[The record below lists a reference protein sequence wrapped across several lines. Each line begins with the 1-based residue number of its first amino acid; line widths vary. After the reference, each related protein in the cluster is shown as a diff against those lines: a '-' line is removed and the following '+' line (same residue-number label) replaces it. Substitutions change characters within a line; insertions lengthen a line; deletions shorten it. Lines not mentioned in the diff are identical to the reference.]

1 MTQFNK
7 IIEQIKNKEIKFY
20 GSDIILDKYNIN
32 NINHLTCAII
42 INYLENESKQD
53 SQVAIYEHT
62 FECTNTPFRDS
73 LTIDELLDTDKESYE
88 LYYDLESQRLH
99 IWLPI
104 TITFP
109 KYENKDYE
117 KYIKNVIK
125 EVKQQTDVAVG
136 NFDPEDYF
144 EDVYFPGGNFRAR
157 ESLLQLDKTKEDFIA
172 FSENLN

>member
-7 IIEQIKNKEIKFY
+7 IIEQIKNNEIKFY

-32 NINHLTCAII
+32 NVNHLTCAII

-53 SQVAIYEHT
+53 SQIAIYEHT
-62 FECTNTPFRDS
+62 FECPDTPFKDS
-73 LTIDELLDTDKESYE
+73 LTIEELLNTDKESYE

-104 TITFP
+104 RITFP
-109 KYENKDYE
+109 KYEKEDYK
-117 KYIKNVIK
+117 KYIENVIK

-144 EDVYFPGGNFRAR
+144 EDVYFPDGNFGAR

>member
-1 MTQFNK
+1 MPQLKK
-7 IIEQIKNKEIKFY
+7 IIERIKNNEIQFY

-32 NINHLTCAII
+32 NINHLTCATI

-53 SQVAIYEHT
+53 SQIAIYEHT
-62 FECTNTPFRDS
+62 FECPNTPFTDS
-73 LTIDELLDTDKESYE
+73 LTIEELLNTNKESYK
-88 LYYDLESQRLH
+88 LCYDLESQRLH

-109 KYENKDYE
+109 KYKNEDYE
-117 KYIKNVIK
+117 KYIENVIK

-144 EDVYFPGGNFRAR
+144 EDVYFPGGNFGAR
-157 ESLLQLDKTKEDFIA
+157 ESLVQLDKTREDFIA
-172 FSENLN
+172 FAESLN

>member
-1 MTQFNK
+1 MIQFNK

-20 GSDIILDKYNIN
+20 DSDIILDKYNIN

-109 KYENKDYE
+109 KYENEDYE
-117 KYIKNVIK
+117 KYIENVIK

-144 EDVYFPGGNFRAR
+144 EDVYFPGGNFGAR

>member
-7 IIEQIKNKEIKFY
+7 IIEQIKNNEIKFS

-32 NINHLTCAII
+32 NINHLTCATI

-53 SQVAIYEHT
+53 SQIAIYEHT
-62 FECTNTPFRDS
+62 FKCPNTPFTDS
-73 LTIDELLDTDKESYE
+73 LTIEELLDTDKESYE
-88 LYYDLESQRLH
+88 LCYDLESQRLH

-104 TITFP
+104 RITFP
-109 KYENKDYE
+109 KYENEDYE
-117 KYIKNVIK
+117 KYIEDVIR

-144 EDVYFPGGNFRAR
+144 EDVYFPGGNFGAR

-172 FSENLN
+172 QY

>member
-7 IIEQIKNKEIKFY
+7 IIEQIKNNEIKFY
-20 GSDIILDKYNIN
+20 RSDVILDKYDIN
-32 NINHLTCAII
+32 NINHLTCATI
-42 INYLENESKQD
+42 INYLENESKED
-53 SQVAIYEHT
+53 SQIAINEHI
-62 FECTNTPFRDS
+62 FECPNAPFTDS
-73 LTIDELLDTDKESYE
+73 LTIEELLDTDKESYK
-88 LYYDLESQRLH
+88 LCYDLESQRLH

-109 KYENKDYE
+109 KYKNENYE
-117 KYIKNVIK
+117 KYIENVIK

-144 EDVYFPGGNFRAR
+144 EDVYFPSGNFGAR
-157 ESLLQLDKTKEDFIA
+157 ENLLQLDKVKEDFIA

>member
-7 IIEQIKNKEIKFY
+7 IIEQIKNNEIKFY

-32 NINHLTCAII
+32 NVNHLTCAII

-53 SQVAIYEHT
+53 SQIAIYEHT
-62 FECTNTPFRDS
+62 FECPDTPFKDS
-73 LTIDELLDTDKESYE
+73 LTIEELLNTDKESYE

-104 TITFP
+104 RITFP
-109 KYENKDYE
+109 KYEKEDYK
-117 KYIKNVIK
+117 KYIENVIK

-144 EDVYFPGGNFRAR
+144 EYVYFPDGNFGAR